1 MTKYNITGMS
11 CAACS
16 AKVEKA
22 VSKLD
27 NVDSV
32 SVNLLTGEMM
42 VEGTADSGTV
52 ISAVVNAGYGAV
64 LGEKADRVQ
73 QGAADD
79 DKEYKDMVK
88 RLLLSLFFLVPLMY
102 VTMGYMML
110 GWPLPFGLSE
120 SNIAIALAELYFTG
134 AIIVINRR
142 FFVNGVKGVLRRSPN
157 MDTLVA
163 IGAGT
168 AFLYSSYSLFKMA
181 YAAER
186 GDLYQIETRIHD
198 LYFESAAMILTLI
211 TVGKTL
217 ETRAKGKT
225 TDAISKLLTLSPK
238 TVIILKDGAEKEVDA
253 ATVKPGDTFVVKSGG
268 IIPVDGII
276 LSGNASMD
284 ESSITGES
292 INTDKEAG
300 DAVISGTTNC
310 SGYIVCEAVK
320 TGEDT
325 TISQI
330 INMVREAA
338 GSKAPIARIADR
350 VSGFFVP
357 VVMIIAVVTTVVWL
371 LSGESTGF
379 ALARGISVLVI
390 SCPCALGLAT
400 PVAIMVG
407 NGVGAQNGILFKN
420 AAALEMA
427 GRIRTVLL
435 DKTGTLTEG
444 RPEVVNVYS
453 EIEEQEFLR
462 LAYSLERLSEHPLA
476 RAVVRYAGEKGVD
489 YKDAVNFENI
499 AGSGISAQ
507 IEDGF
512 FCAGKYEFVSGFTA
526 IPEKIRH
533 KADKL
538 ADSGRTVV
546 FFAGNGKFLGYIA
559 VADRIRK
566 DSAFAVKGLRNM
578 GIRVVMVT
586 GDNKKTANRIA
597 KEAACYDVVAEVLP
611 NEKARVVEK
620 YAKDGRVAMVGDG
633 INDAPALSKADLGIA
648 IGSGTDIAMDS
659 ADVVLV
665 KNSLCDVVTAIK
677 LGRKVLLNIKENL
690 FWAFIYNFVGIP
702 VAAGVF
708 IKNFGISMSPMFGAL
723 AMSMSSFCVV
733 MNALRLNFTKKY
745 KYVKMEE
752 SNMSEKTIFIKGM
765 MCGHCEAHVKKAL
778 EALDGVAGAMVSYE
792 KGIAVVSLS
801 GEVDNAILT
810 KAVEEQDYTVERIE

>member
-64 LGEKADRVQ
+64 LGDKADKVQ

-88 RLLLSLFFLVPLMY
+88 RLLLSLVFLVPLMY

-163 IGAGT
+163 IGAGA